1 MTGQKRLL
9 LDRAQILDAALALLR
24 EKQNI
29 RELNL
34 RSLAAA
40 LGCSHAN
47 LYNYFTGADALL
59 WAAHAALQPVLIDET
74 DRRAAVALAAG
85 YDGLTALFYATAE
98 LYVTCPGWF
107 HLCWTAP
114 LGGERPAQDI
124 AAMHT
129 ARTRL
134 DGQAAALL
142 HAALPGVQG
151 KGVTEAMHVAHC
163 FLVGEVSN
171 YHAGRRQI
179 DDTDVFI
186 ETAAMRAA
194 KLFVLWATKE

>member
-47 LYNYFTGADALL
+47 LYNYFSGADALL
-59 WAAHAALQPVLIDET
+59 WAAHAALQPVLVDET
-74 DRRAAVALAAG
+74 DRLASAAVAAG
-85 YDGLTALFYATAE
+85 LDGLTALFYATTQ

-114 LGGERPAQDI
+114 LGGERPAQDVT
-124 AAMHT
+124 AMRD
-129 ARTRL
+129 ARAQL
-134 DGQAAALL
+134 DGQAATLL
-142 HAALPGVQG
+142 HTALPGAPGSNVA
-151 KGVTEAMHVAHC
+151 EAMHIAHC

-179 DDTDVFI
+179 DDAPPFY
-186 ETAAMRAA
+186 
-194 KLFVLWATKE
+194 

>member
-1 MTGQKRLL
+1 
-9 LDRAQILDAALALLR
+9 
-24 EKQNI
+24 
-29 RELNL
+29 
-34 RSLAAA
+34 
-40 LGCSHAN
+40 
-47 LYNYFTGADALL
+47 
-59 WAAHAALQPVLIDET
+59 
-74 DRRAAVALAAG
+74 
-85 YDGLTALFYATAE
+85 
-98 LYVTCPGWF
+98 
-107 HLCWTAP
+107 
-114 LGGERPAQDI
+114 
-124 AAMHT
+124 MHT

-186 ETAAMRAA
+186 ETAAKRAA

>member
-47 LYNYFTGADALL
+47 LYNYFSGADALL

-74 DRRAAVALAAG
+74 DRLATAAIDAG
-85 YDGLTALFYATAE
+85 LDGLTALFYATTQ

-114 LGGERPAQDI
+114 LSGERPAQDI

-129 ARTRL
+129 ARARL

-142 HAALPGVQG
+142 HAALPGAPGGTVA
-151 KGVTEAMHVAHC
+151 EAMHIAHC

-179 DDTDVFI
+179 DDADLFI
-186 ETAAMRAA
+186 EAAAKRAA